1 MHVQAIAPL
10 LVLCAASVLGQN
22 NQCSQKLSQLP
33 DAPELFGFRMGMT
46 TEQVKAKIPQ
56 VVFGPADEFGV
67 SKTSINP
74 DFDPRIDKT
83 RFSGV
88 RTISLDFLDGRLT
101 SLWLGHDGSF
111 KWRTVPEF
119 VTGMSQSLRLPDA
132 WTSWKSRGQQINCA
146 DFQMTVTFVA
156 EGPSFHIIDT
166 IAEQTVVARREAK
179 AEQDSAA
186 EEETST
192 EIVADQKAM
201 VYYSDGCIPEKEIK
215 AGNRVVFK
223 NTEEAEKAGYK
234 PAKQCH

>member
-1 MHVQAIAPL
+1 MQVKAIAPL
-10 LVLCAASVLGQN
+10 LLMCAASVLGQN
-22 NQCSQKLSQLP
+22 NQCSQKLNQLP

-46 TEQVKAKIPQ
+46 TDQVKKRIPH
-56 VVFGPADEFGV
+56 VVFGPVNEFGV
-67 SKTSINP
+67 LKTSINP

-83 RFSGV
+83 LFSGV

-101 SLWLGHDGSF
+101 SLWLGYDGSF

-119 VTGMSQSLRLPDA
+119 VKGISQSLRLPDA
-132 WTSWKSRGQQINCA
+132 WTSWKARGQQINCA

-156 EGPSFHIIDT
+156 EGPSFHITDT
-166 IAEQTVVARREAK
+166 IAEQTVAARREAK
-179 AEQDSAA
+179 AELDSAA
-186 EEETST
+186 EEETSP

-215 AGNRVVFK
+215 EGNRVVFK